1 MARKKKLN
9 LVPVV
14 SARLFLNFA
23 FHFTNLHM
31 NEKVHKSG
39 FVNIIG
45 RPNVGKSTLM
55 NALVGEK
62 MSIITNKPQTTRH
75 RILGILSG
83 DDFQAVFSDTPGI
96 ISDPV
101 YKMQEA
107 MNTFVNTT
115 FHDSDLTLFV
125 TDANENYADD
135 DPIIER
141 LQRIET
147 PLFLIINKIDT
158 AEDGRVLKLI
168 QTWNKRLDFKE
179 IVPISA
185 LNKLGTEKVLQLILE
200 NLPEGPP
207 YYPKDQLTDRP
218 ERFFVSE
225 IIREKI
231 LELYHQE
238 IPYST
243 EVIVNAFKEGKTT
256 RGEAITRIDAT
267 IYVMRKSQKPI
278 LIGKG
283 GSAIKRLG
291 MVSRKSLEQWLETR
305 VHLELHV
312 KISDDWR
319 DNDRMLKHFGYK

>member
-1 MARKKKLN
+1 MENKA
-9 LVPVV
+9 
-14 SARLFLNFA
+14 
-23 FHFTNLHM
+23 
-31 NEKVHKSG
+31 HKSG
-39 FVNIIG
+39 YVNIVG

-75 RILGILSG
+75 RIIGILSG
-83 DDFQAVFSDTPGI
+83 DDFQVVFSDTPGI
-96 ISDPV
+96 ISDPS
-101 YKMQEA
+101 YKMQIA
-107 MNTFVNTT
+107 MNNMVNTT

-125 TDANENYADD
+125 TDANERFEDD

-141 LQRIET
+141 LKKVET
-147 PLFLIINKIDT
+147 PLFLVINKIDSVKP
-158 AEDGRVLKLI
+158 EQVLQLIKL
-168 QTWNKRLDFKE
+168 WNKRLKFTE

-185 LNKLGTEKVLQLILE
+185 LKKHNTQKVSDLIME
-200 NLPEGPP
+200 NLQEGPP
-207 YYPKDQLTDRP
+207 YYPKDQLTDKP

-225 IIREKI
+225 IVREKI

-243 EVIVNAFKEGKTT
+243 EVIINAFKEGETT

-291 MVSRKSLEQWLETR
+291 TESRKSLEKWLETR

-319 DNDRMLKHFGYK
+319 DNERMLKHFGYK

>member
-1 MARKKKLN
+1 MENKA
-9 LVPVV
+9 
-14 SARLFLNFA
+14 
-23 FHFTNLHM
+23 
-31 NEKVHKSG
+31 HKSG
-39 FVNIIG
+39 FVNIVG

-75 RILGILSG
+75 RIIGILSS
-83 DDFQAVFSDTPGI
+83 DDFQVVFSDTPGI
-96 ISDPV
+96 ISDPS
-101 YKMQEA
+101 YKMQIA
-107 MNTFVNTT
+107 MNNMVNTT

-125 TDANENYADD
+125 TDANENYADG

-141 LQRIET
+141 LKKIDT
-147 PLFLIINKIDT
+147 PLFLVINKIDSVQP
-158 AEDGRVLKLI
+158 DRVLQLIKL
-168 QTWNKRLDFKE
+168 WNSRLKFTE

-185 LNKLGTEKVLQLILE
+185 LKKLNTQKVSDLIME

-207 YYPKDQLTDRP
+207 YYPKDQLTDKP

-243 EVIVNAFKEGKTT
+243 EVIINAFKEGETT
-256 RGEAITRIDAT
+256 RGVPITRIDAT

-291 MVSRKSLEQWLETR
+291 TESRKSLEKWLETR

-319 DNDRMLKHFGYK
+319 DNERMLKHFGYK

>member
-1 MARKKKLN
+1 MEKK
-9 LVPVV
+9 
-14 SARLFLNFA
+14 A
-23 FHFTNLHM
+23 
-31 NEKVHKSG
+31 HKSG
-39 FVNIIG
+39 YVNIVG

-75 RILGILSG
+75 RIIGILSS
-83 DDFQAVFSDTPGI
+83 DDFQVVFSDTPGI
-96 ISDPV
+96 ISDPS
-101 YKMQEA
+101 YKMQIA
-107 MNTFVNTT
+107 MNNMVNTT

-125 TDANENYADD
+125 TDANERFEDD
-135 DPIIER
+135 DPIIVR
-141 LQRIET
+141 LKKVET
-147 PLFLIINKIDT
+147 PLFLVINKIDSVKP
-158 AEDGRVLKLI
+158 EQVLQLIKL
-168 QTWNKRLDFKE
+168 WNSRLKFTE

-185 LNKLGTEKVLQLILE
+185 LKKRNTQKVSDLIME
-200 NLPEGPP
+200 NLQEGPP
-207 YYPKDQLTDRP
+207 YYPKDQLTDKP

-225 IIREKI
+225 IVREKI

-243 EVIVNAFKEGKTT
+243 EVIINAFKEGETS

-291 MVSRKSLEQWLETR
+291 TESRKSLEKWLETR

-319 DNDRMLKHFGYK
+319 DNERMLKHFGYK

>member
-1 MARKKKLN
+1 M
-9 LVPVV
+9 
-14 SARLFLNFA
+14 S
-23 FHFTNLHM
+23 
-31 NEKVHKSG
+31 EKIHKSG
-39 FVNIIG
+39 FVNIVG

-75 RILGILSG
+75 RIIGILSAE
-83 DDFQAVFSDTPGI
+83 DMQVVFSDTPGI
-96 ISDPV
+96 ISDPM

-107 MNTFVNTT
+107 MNQFVNTT
-115 FHDSDLTLFV
+115 FHDSDITLFV
-125 TDANENYADD
+125 TDARENYADD
-135 DPIIER
+135 DEIIQR
-141 LQRIET
+141 LKDVKT

-158 AEDGRVLKLI
+158 VSDARVLSLI
-168 QTWNKRLDFKE
+168 KTWNSRVDFTE
-179 IVPISA
+179 TVPTAA
-185 LNKLGTEKVLQLILE
+185 LNKVNTDKVLDLITA

-243 EVIVNAFKEGKTT
+243 EVIVNAFKEGETS

-291 MVSRKSLEQWLETR
+291 TEARKSLEKWLETR
-305 VHLELHV
+305 VHLEMHV
-312 KISDDWR
+312 KVSDDWR
-319 DNDRMLKHFGYK
+319 DDDRMLKHFGYK

>member
-1 MARKKKLN
+1 MENKA
-9 LVPVV
+9 
-14 SARLFLNFA
+14 
-23 FHFTNLHM
+23 
-31 NEKVHKSG
+31 HKSG
-39 FVNIIG
+39 FVNIVG

-75 RILGILSG
+75 RIIGILSS
-83 DDFQAVFSDTPGI
+83 DEFQVVFSDTPGI
-96 ISDPV
+96 IADPS
-101 YKMQEA
+101 YKMQIA
-107 MNTFVNTT
+107 MNNMVNTT

-125 TDANENYADD
+125 TDANENYGDD

-141 LQRIET
+141 LKKIDT
-147 PLFLIINKIDT
+147 PLFLVINKIDSVKP
-158 AEDGRVLKLI
+158 ERVLQLIKL
-168 QTWNKRLDFKE
+168 WNGRLKFTE

-185 LNKLGTEKVLQLILE
+185 LKKLNTQKVSDLIME

-207 YYPKDQLTDRP
+207 YYPKDQLTDKP

-243 EVIVNAFKEGKTT
+243 EVIINAFKEGETT

-291 MVSRKSLEQWLETR
+291 TESRKSLEKWLETR

-319 DNDRMLKHFGYK
+319 DNERMLKHFGYK

>member
-1 MARKKKLN
+1 MEKK
-9 LVPVV
+9 
-14 SARLFLNFA
+14 A
-23 FHFTNLHM
+23 
-31 NEKVHKSG
+31 HKSG
-39 FVNIIG
+39 YVNIVG

-75 RILGILSG
+75 RIIGILSS
-83 DDFQAVFSDTPGI
+83 DDFQVVFSDTPGI
-96 ISDPV
+96 ISDPS
-101 YKMQEA
+101 YKMQIA
-107 MNTFVNTT
+107 MNNMVNTT

-125 TDANENYADD
+125 TDANERFEDD

-141 LQRIET
+141 LKKVET
-147 PLFLIINKIDT
+147 PLFLVINKIDSVKP
-158 AEDGRVLKLI
+158 EQVLQLIKL
-168 QTWNKRLDFKE
+168 WNSRLKFTE

-185 LNKLGTEKVLQLILE
+185 LKKHNTQKVSDLIME
-200 NLPEGPP
+200 NLQEGPP
-207 YYPKDQLTDRP
+207 YYPKDQLTDKP

-225 IIREKI
+225 IVREKI

-243 EVIVNAFKEGKTT
+243 EVIINAFKEGETT

-291 MVSRKSLEQWLETR
+291 TESRKSLEKWLETR

-319 DNDRMLKHFGYK
+319 DNERMLKHFGYK

>member
-1 MARKKKLN
+1 MG
-9 LVPVV
+9 
-14 SARLFLNFA
+14 
-23 FHFTNLHM
+23 
-31 NEKVHKSG
+31 EKAHKSG
-39 FVNIIG
+39 YVNIVG

-75 RILGILSG
+75 RIIGILSS
-83 DDFQAVFSDTPGI
+83 DDFQVVFSDTPGI
-96 ISDPV
+96 ISDPS
-101 YKMQEA
+101 YKMQFA
-107 MNTFVNTT
+107 MNNMVNTT

-125 TDANENYADD
+125 TDANERFEDD

-141 LQRIET
+141 LKKVDT
-147 PLFLIINKIDT
+147 PLFLVINKIDSVKP
-158 AEDGRVLKLI
+158 DQVLQLIKL
-168 QTWNKRLDFKE
+168 WNSRLKFTE

-185 LNKLGTEKVLQLILE
+185 LKKLNTQKVSDLILE
-200 NLPEGPP
+200 NLQEGPP
-207 YYPKDQLTDRP
+207 YYPKDQLTDKP

-225 IIREKI
+225 IVREKI

-243 EVIVNAFKEGKTT
+243 EVIINAFKEGETS

-291 MVSRKSLEQWLETR
+291 TESRKSLEKWLDTR

-319 DNDRMLKHFGYK
+319 DNERMLKHFGYK